1 MSEKHSI
8 AKAMDHVTED
18 INEQASLSTLHVC
31 NSIMLDIFTS
41 FGGGRGELC
50 VCGRIAGLYSHCIV
64 SSFQGTCRLFRKRT
78 DPSSGLRELSFLC
91 ILASVCC
98 FCLLELVIQFSA
110 EVYFLVCFVPWW
122 QLALLNEFSFVSWP
136 SVCLLL
142 GHVYSDLLPN

>member
-64 SSFQGTCRLFRKRT
+64 SSFQGTCRLPQKTHRPQQR
-78 DPSSGLRELSFLC
+78 LERIILSLH
-91 ILASVCC
+91 
-98 FCLLELVIQFSA
+98 
-110 EVYFLVCFVPWW
+110 PR
-122 QLALLNEFSFVSWP
+122 
-136 SVCLLL
+136 
-142 GHVYSDLLPN
+142 